1 LLLVLF
7 ALVEGRS
14 RLEDLLVVIT
24 YAALTSWVIIHDV
37 NWYSSLKKRL
47 FLLEDYRAKY
57 KLLPDSVTLA
67 KIARRKFRV
76 EDIEKLL
83 QDAEV
88 SIMKRGHV

>member
-1 LLLVLF
+1 
-7 ALVEGRS
+7 
-14 RLEDLLVVIT
+14 
-24 YAALTSWVIIHDV
+24 
-37 NWYSSLKKRL
+37 
-47 FLLEDYRAKY
+47 
-57 KLLPDSVTLA
+57 LA